1 MLASTVSRY
10 EALEFLY
17 SHVKTK
23 SPDYI
28 RALYKR
34 IVIHIYDYIT
44 IISLANSETFVL

>member
-1 MLASTVSRY
+1 MLTSTVSRY

-28 RALYKR
+28 RALRLKTNPSSKR
-34 IVIHIYDYIT
+34 DVFEEGFI
-44 IISLANSETFVL
+44 F